1 MLIISP
7 RLKGARVVATTTTT
21 TTTRNGL
28 RRGQR
33 DIVGMQDRLT
43 FTGNSGPPVFFVES
57 VLATSVVGL
66 VVAGMK
72 AACVASESAMMPR
85 NLIENFIVRS
95 LPGDKT
101 A

>member
-1 MLIISP
+1 MLIINP
-7 RLKGARVVATTTTT
+7 GLKGTAVVAATTTTT
-21 TTTRNGL
+21 TRDCL

-33 DIVGMQDRLT
+33 GMVGMQDRLT

-57 VLATSVVGL
+57 ALATLVVVL

-95 LPGDKT
+95 LPSDE
-101 A
+101 AA

>member
-7 RLKGARVVATTTTT
+7 RLKGAGVVAATTTTT
-21 TTTRNGL
+21 RDGL
-28 RRGQR
+28 RRGQHG
-33 DIVGMQDRLT
+33 IVGMQDRLT
-43 FTGNSGPPVFFVES
+43 FTGNSGPPVLVVEFA
-57 VLATSVVGL
+57 LATLVLV

-95 LPGDKT
+95 LPGEK
-101 A
+101 AA